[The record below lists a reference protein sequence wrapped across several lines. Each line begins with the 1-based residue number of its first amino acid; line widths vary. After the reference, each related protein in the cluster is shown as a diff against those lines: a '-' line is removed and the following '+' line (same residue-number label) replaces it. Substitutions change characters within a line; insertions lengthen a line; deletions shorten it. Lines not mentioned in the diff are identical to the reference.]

1 MIQCKHYDS
10 GTVAVDVVAQTL
22 GLMNP
27 SNANKALVIT
37 TGKFT
42 RGAIKFADENPLVDL
57 WDREKVAEQVSRYRE
72 S

>member
-1 MIQCKHYDS
+1 
-10 GTVAVDVVAQTL
+10 
-22 GLMNP
+22 MNP
-27 SNANKALVIT
+27 SNANKALAIT

-57 WDREKVAEQVSRYRE
+57 WDREKVAEQMSRYLE